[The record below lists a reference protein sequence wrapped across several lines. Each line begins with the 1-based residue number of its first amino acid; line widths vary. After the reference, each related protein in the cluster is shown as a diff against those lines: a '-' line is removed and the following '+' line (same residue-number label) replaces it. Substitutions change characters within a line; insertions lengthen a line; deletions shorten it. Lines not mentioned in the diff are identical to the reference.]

1 MGPQRIEKS
10 RTHAATT
17 KSKGGMRS
25 FRTSP
30 SMVGA
35 SRSVPR
41 LHLRIAK
48 IQSDCE
54 ASGLAA
60 FDYQDSDQILHAVFV
75 FLFFS
80 ARDFAHRA
88 FDAFEIFAL
97 AAADI
102 TCFLTCVTSRMAE
115 PPSAFAAARNPLNLF
130 CNLLNSFS
138 SFRSS
143 RLIAASRSMSPPG
156 HNLSYSGGNAPDV
169 L

>member
-1 MGPQRIEKS
+1 MD
-10 RTHAATT
+10 
-17 KSKGGMRS
+17 
-25 FRTSP
+25 
-30 SMVGA
+30 GA
-35 SRSVPR
+35 SRRVPR

-80 ARDFAHRA
+80 ARNFAHRA

-102 TCFLTCVTSRMAE
+102 TCFLTCVISRLAE
-115 PPSAFAAARNPLNLF
+115 PPSAFAAARTPLNLF

-143 RLIAASRSMSPPG
+143 RLIAASRSMNPPG
-156 HNLSYSGGNAPDV
+156 RNLSYSGGNAPDV